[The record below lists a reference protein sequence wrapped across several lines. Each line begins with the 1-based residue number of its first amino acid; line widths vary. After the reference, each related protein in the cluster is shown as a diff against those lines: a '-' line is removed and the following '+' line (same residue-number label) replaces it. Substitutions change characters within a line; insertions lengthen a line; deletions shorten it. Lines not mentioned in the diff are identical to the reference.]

1 MEPLTLEQLDE
12 RLRTIRFLP
21 RPALETRI
29 LHRARALLRDR
40 AFPFRPV
47 AQWLVLLSALA
58 ALTRV
63 SLFGLGPLVLSGM

>member
-58 ALTRV
+58 ALTAFLYFV
-63 SLFGLGPLVLSGM
+63 WAPLVLPGM